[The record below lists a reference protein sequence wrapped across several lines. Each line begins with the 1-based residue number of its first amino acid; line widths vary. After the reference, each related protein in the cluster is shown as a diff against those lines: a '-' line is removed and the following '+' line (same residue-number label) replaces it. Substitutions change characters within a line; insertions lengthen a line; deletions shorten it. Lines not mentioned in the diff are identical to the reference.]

1 MNPSERHRLVLTL
14 FDQVCELP
22 ANDRAQFLAEHC
34 PDPEVRSE
42 VGQMLQHSE
51 GTDAFVDAS
60 DPGRGLNR
68 MAADVLGDG
77 DADVP
82 MPERIGRYVVKGM
95 IGRGGM
101 GIIYEAEQESPKRRV
116 ALKVL
121 LPAAVSRILLLRFQ
135 HEAHILGQL
144 QHPGIAQIHEA
155 GWAELPHG
163 RQPYFAM
170 EFIDGAPID
179 EFVQTIGLRV
189 QETLELVA
197 RVCDAVQ
204 HAHQKGVIHRDLK
217 PSNILVVRREDR
229 QGTRGAGTR
238 TDSSGTSG
246 HANDSIG
253 QPKVLDFGIARI
265 TDADLKAVTVQT
277 EVGQLI
283 GTLAYMSPEQV
294 SGRSNDL
301 DTRCDVY
308 SLGVVLYELL
318 TGKRPHDLTGL
329 AMAEAAR
336 VVCEQ
341 EPPGLAQLDR
351 RLRGDIATI
360 VAKAMDKD
368 RDRRYDTA
376 AELATDIR
384 RHLAHQP
391 IEARPAGTLYQL
403 GKFARRNRGLV
414 AGMTTALVAL
424 TLGLVG
430 TTVSAIRANEESA
443 RAKRAMEDVE
453 LVSGFQGGMVRNIRL
468 PDMGRLI
475 LDEVAKQLMDRGGSA
490 ELAAELETVQAT
502 SLARAVIDGSI
513 LSRASTVADE
523 QFADSPVI
531 RADILESLSTT
542 YHSLA
547 MYEPCLREM
556 RRVLAI
562 RREHLG
568 DAHPDTIKA
577 LGSVGSVLMNL
588 RQFAEAEPVLK
599 EALQRRRATLDEHDP
614 MVFEARMRLA
624 ELRLRIGPLDQAE
637 AELKS
642 LVEFGQRVFPPSH
655 RPLLYTMTR
664 LAAVYAQ
671 TNRPAEALALRQQVL
686 ETRRK
691 FHDDDLE
698 TLALWNQIAQ
708 TLSKLQRYD
717 EAEASSKELLE
728 LAEHLLGDDDPRTCL
743 VLAGLART
751 RLRMGKLEEGRAD
764 YERLLE
770 RRQRA
775 QLEQIPMIQTVE
787 RELADLIRR
796 LETQPRTE

>member
-1 MNPSERHRLVLTL
+1 MNPSERYQLVLTL
-14 FDQVCELP
+14 FDQACDLP

-34 PDPEVRSE
+34 TDPEVRSE
-42 VGQMLQHSE
+42 VDQMLRHSE

-68 MAADVLGDG
+68 MAADVLGDD
-77 DADVP
+77 DADAP
-82 MPERIGRYVVKGM
+82 MPERIGRYVVKGL

-116 ALKVL
+116 AIKVL
-121 LPAAVSRILLLRFQ
+121 QPSAVSRILLLRFQ

-155 GWAELPHG
+155 GWAEMPHG

-179 EFVQTIGLRV
+179 EFVQSSGLRV
-189 QETLELVA
+189 QEILELVA

-217 PSNILVVRREDR
+217 PSNILVVRREDG

-238 TDSSGTSG
+238 TDSSGTSSY
-246 HANDSIG
+246 ANDSIG

-308 SLGVVLYELL
+308 ALGVVLYELL

-341 EPPGLAQLDR
+341 EPPGLAQIDR

-376 AELATDIR
+376 AELAADIR

-391 IEARPAGTLYQL
+391 IQARAAGTFYQL
-403 GKFARRNRGLV
+403 SKFSRRNKGLV
-414 AGMTTALVAL
+414 AGMAMAFVAL
-424 TLGLVG
+424 ALGLVG

-443 RAKRAMEDVE
+443 RAKRAVEDVE
-453 LVSGFQGGMVRNIRL
+453 LVSTFQQGIVRNIRL

-475 LDEVAKQLMDRGGSA
+475 LDEVAKQHSDRGGSA
-490 ELAAELETVQAT
+490 ELAAALEMLNAT
-502 SLARAVIDGSI
+502 SISRAVIDGSI
-513 LSRASTVADE
+513 LTRASAAADKE
-523 QFADSPVI
+523 FAGSPVLC
-531 RADILESLSTT
+531 ADIHESIGST
-542 YHSLA
+542 YHALA

-556 RRVLAI
+556 RRAYEI

-568 DAHPDTIKA
+568 DDHPNT
-577 LGSVGSVLMNL
+577 VSVLSNIATSLVML
-588 RQFAEAEPVLK
+588 RRFAEASPVREEVL
-599 EALQRRRATLDEHDP
+599 RRRAALDEDDP
-614 MVFEARMRLA
+614 LLLEARVHLADIQRL
-624 ELRLRIGPLDQAE
+624 LGRLDEAE
-637 AELKS
+637 AELAS
-642 LVEFGQRVFPPSH
+642 LVEVCRRILPPDSYL
-655 RPLLYTMTR
+655 RLYAMET
-664 LAAVYAQ
+664 LGAIYAQ
-671 TNRPAEALALRQQVL
+671 TNRPDESLALRQQVL
-686 ETRRK
+686 KARREYYPHDIK
-691 FHDDDLE
+691 TLGAWSQVALTLFHLG
-698 TLALWNQIAQ
+698 
-708 TLSKLQRYD
+708 RYD
-717 EAEASSKELLE
+717 EAEASSAELLE
-728 LAEHLLGDDDPRTCL
+728 YAEHRLGDHDPRTHLILHCL
-743 VLAGLART
+743 AHSRVRQ
-751 RLRMGKLEEGRAD
+751 GKLEAGRANF
-764 YERLLE
+764 ETLLQ
-770 RRQRA
+770 RQREA
-775 QLEQIPMIQTVE
+775 LPAEHPIVRKTTQ
-787 RELADLIRR
+787 ELADVVRR
-796 LETQPRTE
+796 IETESETE